1 MFKIIKYEIKTI
13 SKEFLIIL
21 AAIVLL
27 NLVLMTRINVW
38 KDTTL
43 IMLTFLICFGAGVV
57 AFIYNITMFTRDLK
71 QDTGYLIFS
80 IPKSGYSIL
89 GAKIISS
96 LIVMIASLAVSVIM
110 SFLLGVVGMGNW
122 DEFIRSFTDPRNIPD
137 INTFKLILVLI
148 VDALIAVTAYVQL
161 LLIIYFSI
169 SISRTIMNKR
179 KFSGLVSFLIFVV
192 VNLVTGKLYELISRA
207 IPKTINPYV
216 TFYGNSIVN
225 SNGANSLSVLL
236 FPVNWA
242 GGIFYIILMIAL
254 FIATGYILEK
264 KIDL

>member
-89 GAKIISS
+89 GAKMISSIIVIAASLIIS
-96 LIVMIASLAVSVIM
+96 AIM
-110 SFLLGVVGMGNW
+110 SFLLGIVAMGNFN
-122 DEFIRSFTDPRNIPD
+122 DFIKGFTSLKISGIDAI
-137 INTFKLILVLI
+137 KAVLVLI
-148 VDALIAVTAYVQL
+148 ADVIIIIIGYIGT
-161 LLIIYFSI
+161 LLIIYFSV
-169 SISRTIMNKR
+169 SVSRAIMNGR
-179 KFSGLVSFLIFVV
+179 KYSGLVSFLIFII
-192 VNLVTGKLYELISRA
+192 VNLVSGKIYDLLSRA

-216 TFYGNSIVN
+216 TLYSNSIVN
-225 SNGANSLSVLL
+225 STNNPDPSIL
-236 FPVNWA
+236 FIPINWA
-242 GGIFYIILMIAL
+242 GGIFYLVFSVAL